1 VKRKVGLVTT
11 VGALAVAL
19 TLALAGCGGGGDSNG
34 VASLTDTT
42 GQSTTDGSS
51 GGTSNAK
58 KDPEEAA
65 LEYVECMR
73 EHGVDMEDPG
83 AGGELRL
90 EVRPGNQEKVERAQR
105 ACEGLLENARPQLTE
120 EQQAAMQEAMLAF
133 AKCMREHGIDM
144 PDPQFSED
152 GRMTQRFGSGD
163 VNPDDPRFQEAAKA
177 CEPIVEEARRKAGLP
192 EQQGGRGF
200 RRSSG
205 GS

>member
-1 VKRKVGLVTT
+1 VKRKLGLLAT

-19 TLALAGCGGGGDSNG
+19 TLVLAACGGSGGESNG

-42 GQSTTDGSS
+42 STTDGSS
-51 GGTSNAK
+51 GGAGNAK

-65 LEYVECMR
+65 LEYTRCMR

-90 EVRPGNQEKVERAQR
+90 DVRPGNREKVENAQR
-105 ACEGLLENARPQLTE
+105 ACEGLLENARPQLSE

-133 AKCMREHGIDM
+133 AKCMREHGINM
-144 PDPQFSED
+144 PDPTFGEG
-152 GRMTQRFGSGD
+152 GRMMQRFERGAVD
-163 VNPDDPRFQEAAKA
+163 PDDPKFQEAAEA
-177 CEPIVEEARRKAGLP
+177 CEPIMEEARRKAGLP
-192 EQQGGRGF
+192 EGGPGRSF
-200 RRSSG
+200 RRSGG